1 MADSPGGQ
9 EVGRVSIRVVPDTSR
24 FRRELKDQL
33 EALPDTDYEFD
44 AKGNVDEKQLAREV
58 RSAARAAGASVDI
71 DAQFR
76 KSALDQI
83 QQYGKQLTAAG
94 KDLDLIQDATK
105 GLVAKIGL
113 EVDPRSKKT
122 WRDDINE
129 ELSSLRGLALDLT
142 PKLDEQGTRDLK
154 ARVEAIKVPVKVEV
168 DRRSL
173 SRAFSAITASIANS
187 LSSFMATAKVGA
199 QAVQSGL
206 AGLAKGFRG
215 AANAASRFGE
225 AGAIV
230 AAVLA
235 FTAPALSLLTGA
247 LVAAPA
253 ALAAFAVPAGAITL
267 GLEGIK
273 KAAETAAPALE
284 KLKAAVSDTFATDL
298 LPGFE
303 EIRDRLLPGIT
314 EGMKGVAASLSTMFN
329 GVVDTLASPEGLNNI
344 QTTIDNVAK
353 SISMATPGL
362 QSFTDGLNT
371 LIAKLSGGF
380 PGVAD
385 WFNNLGAD
393 FSGWIDKI
401 TANGELDTAMKNLKD
416 TLGEIGGALGDI
428 AKWSWDNL
436 ANEEFG
442 DKMRQFAADLRAI
455 INDLLPLLKSGFEDI
470 ADIINGI
477 VTAIDKIKGAA
488 NWFEKITGGKQPE
501 ENIGKQPDT
510 SNFFEPFTSDEAPW
524 RSYLASATETV
535 NAIKA
540 KFLELWNS
548 LKANAALGITGLVTL
563 FTNLP
568 TQLSNAFLTVKT
580 AFAGVFTGLT
590 QQVTTAFSALPS
602 IIGGIFSQ
610 VQSVIAGIWGGIVS
624 TVTSFASQVV
634 AAVGN
639 FFGQIPGIIAGALS
653 SVVGTVTDAMA
664 QVLSAVLTGAGQVV
678 AEISSWP
685 GKFVAALGNVGSL
698 LFSAGADLVQGLI
711 NGIGSR
717 IGAAV
722 AKAREL
728 ASAVVGAAKGLLGI
742 ASPSKV
748 FIGIGEDVGSGFE
761 KGIANGEGAVVSEAK
776 AMATAVFQAFKDVF
790 GSAEGLAINFNLG
803 GVAEQ
808 AQTATAAVKDFGN
821 AIGTFPPAQ
830 LKSLQPEVS
839 AQESQFTKDE
849 LDRQLAI
856 LEIERKSLEIERA
869 KTGANEAAIKARL
882 EEIKQQ
888 KLQLGLQKNQL
899 DYATKYGEQTDSMA
913 TKMDDF
919 YKDIGKK
926 VVGLPTDFAKATGQ
940 QFMQDLGMSGEG
952 AIPNL
957 LREGAKYVFNVSGI
971 GEALT
976 AQQTLT
982 RRDAL
987 QFTQR

>member
-1 MADSPGGQ
+1 MTSPGGK
-9 EVGRVSIRVVPDTSR
+9 EVGRVSIRVVPDTHL
-24 FRRELKDQL
+24 FRRELREQL
-33 EALPDTDYEFD
+33 RKGGDEEFD
-44 AKGNVDEKQLAREV
+44 VDINGNVNEKQLAREV

-71 DAQFR
+71 DANFR

-83 QQYGKQLTAAG
+83 QEYGKQLNAAG
-94 KDLDLIQDATK
+94 KDLDLIQEATK

-142 PKLDEQGTRDLK
+142 PRLDEQGTRDLK

-173 SRAFSAITASIANS
+173 SQALGALTVGIANS
-187 LSSFMATAKVGA
+187 FSSFLATARIGA
-199 QAVQSGL
+199 KAVQSGL
-206 AGLAKGFRG
+206 AGLAKGFKG
-215 AANAASRFGE
+215 LTNAASRFGE
-225 AGAIV
+225 AFAIV

-253 ALAAFAVPAGAITL
+253 ALAAFAVPAGAIAL
-267 GLEGIK
+267 GLDGIK

-284 KLKAAVSDTFATDL
+284 KLKAAVSETFATGL

-303 EIRDRLLPGIT
+303 QIRDRLLPGIT
-314 EGMKGVAASLSTMFN
+314 EGMRGVAASLSTMFN
-329 GVVDTLASPEGLNNI
+329 GIVDTLASPEGLNNI
-344 QTTIDNVAK
+344 QTTIDNVAR
-353 SISMATPGL
+353 SVAAATPGL

-380 PGVAD
+380 PGVAE

-416 TLGEIGGALGDI
+416 TLGEIGGTLGDI

-436 ANEEFG
+436 ADPAFG
-442 DKMRQFAADLRAI
+442 EKMRQFAADLRAI
-455 INDLLPLLKSGFEDI
+455 INELLPLLKSGFQDI

-477 VTAIDKIKGAA
+477 VTGINLIKSAA
-488 NWFEKITGGKQPE
+488 SFFEKITGGKQPE
-501 ENIGKQPDT
+501 ENTAKKPDT
-510 SNFFEPFTSDEAPW
+510 SNLFEPFTSDEAPW

-548 LKANAALGITGLVTL
+548 LKANAALGITGLVAL
-563 FTNLP
+563 FTTLP
-568 TQLSNAFLTVKT
+568 TQLSTAFLAVKT

-610 VQSVIAGIWGGIVS
+610 VQSVIAGIWGGIVA

-634 AAVGN
+634 AAVSN

-664 QVLSAVLTGAGQVV
+664 QVLSAVVTGAGQIV

-711 NGIGSR
+711 NGISSR

-722 AKAREL
+722 AKAGEL

-790 GSAEGLAINFNLG
+790 GSADGLKINFNLG

-808 AQTATAAVKDFGN
+808 AKTATAAVKDFGT
-821 AIGTFPPAQ
+821 AVGTVPPAQ

-849 LDRQLAI
+849 LDRQLAV

-899 DYATKYGEQTDSMA
+899 DYATKYGEQTDSMT
-913 TKMDDF
+913 TKMNQF
-919 YKDIGKK
+919 YQDIGKK
-926 VVGLPTDFAKATGQ
+926 VVGLPTDFAKNVGGE
-940 QFMQDLGMSGEG
+940 FMNDLGISGQG

-957 LREGAKYVFNVSGI
+957 INEGVNYIFQVSDMQS
-971 GEALT
+971 ALT
-976 AQQTLT
+976 AQRTLVNKQ
-982 RRDAL
+982 AAGV
-987 QFTQR
+987 TQR

>member
-105 GLVAKIGL
+105 GLVTKIGL

-142 PKLDEQGTRDLK
+142 PRLDEQGTRDLK
-154 ARVEAIKVPVKVEV
+154 ARVEALKVPVKVEV

-173 SRAFSAITASIANS
+173 SRTLGSITAGIANS
-187 LSSFMATAKVGA
+187 LSSFMATAKIGA
-199 QAVQSGL
+199 QAVQSDL

-253 ALAAFAVPAGAITL
+253 ALAAFAVPAGAIAL

-610 VQSVIAGIWGGIVS
+610 VQSVIAGIWSGIVA

-639 FFGQIPGIIAGALS
+639 FFGQIPGIIGGALA

-664 QVLSAVLTGAGQVV
+664 QVLSAVVTGAGQIV

-685 GKFVAALGNVGSL
+685 GKFVAALGDVGSL
-698 LFSAGADLVQGLI
+698 LVGSGRALVQGFA
-711 NGIGSR
+711 NGIRDAIGSVTD
-717 IGAAV
+717 AARSV
-722 AKAREL
+722 VDAARRFFPFSPAKEGPFSGRGWVTY
-728 ASAVVGAAKGLLGI
+728 SGRAV
-742 ASPSKV
+742 
-748 FIGIGEDVGSGFE
+748 
-761 KGIANGEGAVVSEAK
+761 GEGFADGIQDSTGGVVSTAR
-776 AMATAVFQAFKDVF
+776 AMMQAVKDVF
-790 GSAEGLAINFNLG
+790 GSAEGLTINFNLG
-803 GVAEQ
+803 AVAQQ

-821 AIGTFPPAQ
+821 AIGTVPPAQ

-957 LREGAKYVFNVSGI
+957 LREGAKYIFNVANI
-971 GEALT
+971 DDAMV
-976 AQQTLT
+976 AQQTAQ
-982 RRDAL
+982 RRDSL
-987 QFTQR
+987 QFIQR

>member
-58 RSAARAAGASVDI
+58 RSAARAAKASVDI
-71 DAQFR
+71 DANLKKAEEQARSFAESVA
-76 KSALDQI
+76 KTNFSSDLNFGKLLDQ
-83 QQYGKQLTAAG
+83 QKGAL
-94 KDLDLIQDATK
+94 K
-105 GLVAKIGL
+105 GLQEAAEIKVKLNFDSLLL
-113 EVDPRSKKT
+113 E
-122 WRDDINE
+122 
-129 ELSSLRGLALDLT
+129 
-142 PKLDEQGTRDLK
+142 Q
-154 ARVEAIKVPVKVEV
+154 ARVKAQLENEKISVALQGRVEPVKVPVKVEV

-173 SRAFSAITASIANS
+173 SRTLGSITAGIANS

-206 AGLAKGFRG
+206 AGLAKGFRN

-253 ALAAFAVPAGAITL
+253 ALAAFAVPAGAIAL

-455 INDLLPLLKSGFEDI
+455 INDLLPLLKSGFEDRHRQ
-470 ADIINGI
+470 N
-477 VTAIDKIKGAA
+477 
-488 NWFEKITGGKQPE
+488 
-501 ENIGKQPDT
+501 
-510 SNFFEPFTSDEAPW
+510 
-524 RSYLASATETV
+524 
-535 NAIKA
+535 
-540 KFLELWNS
+540 
-548 LKANAALGITGLVTL
+548 
-563 FTNLP
+563 
-568 TQLSNAFLTVKT
+568 
-580 AFAGVFTGLT
+580 
-590 QQVTTAFSALPS
+590 
-602 IIGGIFSQ
+602 
-610 VQSVIAGIWGGIVS
+610 
-624 TVTSFASQVV
+624 
-634 AAVGN
+634 
-639 FFGQIPGIIAGALS
+639 
-653 SVVGTVTDAMA
+653 
-664 QVLSAVLTGAGQVV
+664 
-678 AEISSWP
+678 
-685 GKFVAALGNVGSL
+685 
-698 LFSAGADLVQGLI
+698 QG
-711 NGIGSR
+711 R
-717 IGAAV
+717 
-722 AKAREL
+722 
-728 ASAVVGAAKGLLGI
+728 
-742 ASPSKV
+742 
-748 FIGIGEDVGSGFE
+748 
-761 KGIANGEGAVVSEAK
+761 
-776 AMATAVFQAFKDVF
+776 
-790 GSAEGLAINFNLG
+790 
-803 GVAEQ
+803 
-808 AQTATAAVKDFGN
+808 
-821 AIGTFPPAQ
+821 
-830 LKSLQPEVS
+830 
-839 AQESQFTKDE
+839 
-849 LDRQLAI
+849 RQL
-856 LEIERKSLEIERA
+856 
-869 KTGANEAAIKARL
+869 
-882 EEIKQQ
+882 
-888 KLQLGLQKNQL
+888 
-899 DYATKYGEQTDSMA
+899 
-913 TKMDDF
+913 
-919 YKDIGKK
+919 
-926 VVGLPTDFAKATGQ
+926 V
-940 QFMQDLGMSGEG
+940 
-952 AIPNL
+952 
-957 LREGAKYVFNVSGI
+957 
-971 GEALT
+971 
-976 AQQTLT
+976 
-982 RRDAL
+982 
-987 QFTQR
+987 